1 MEKTL
6 KKNAIKILIVLS
18 LCMVLVGSVFLYK
31 GYDVKNNYFNSD
43 TYGENAYVGGD
54 AYNFIINGTYFTAY
68 SVMGMGS
75 YIIAA
80 IFFTGAILAIND
92 DKEGDEELPRL

>member
-6 KKNAIKILIVLS
+6 KKNAVKILIFLS
-18 LCMVLVGSVFLYK
+18 LCMILIGSVFMYK
-31 GYDVKNNYFNSD
+31 GHDVKNNYYNSE

-54 AYNFIINGTYFTAY
+54 AYNYIINGTYFTAY

-80 IFFTGAILAIND
+80 IFFTGALLIIPD
-92 DKEGDEELPRL
+92 DKERNEELPQL

>member
-6 KKNAIKILIVLS
+6 KKNAVKILIVLS
-18 LCMVLVGSVFLYK
+18 LCMALIGSVFMYK
-31 GYDVKNNYFNSD
+31 GHDVKNNYYNSE

-80 IFFTGAILAIND
+80 IFFTGALLIIPD
-92 DKEGDEELPRL
+92 DKERNEELPQL

>member
-1 MEKTL
+1 MKKTL
-6 KKNAIKILIVLS
+6 NKNALTILLVLALS
-18 LCMVLVGSVFLYK
+18 MTIIGSVFMFK
-31 GYDVKNNYFNSD
+31 GHDVKTNYYNSE

-54 AYNFIINGTYFTAY
+54 AYNYIINGTYFTAY

-80 IFFTGAILAIND
+80 IFFTGALILIHD
-92 DKEGDEELPRL
+92 DKESAEELPQL